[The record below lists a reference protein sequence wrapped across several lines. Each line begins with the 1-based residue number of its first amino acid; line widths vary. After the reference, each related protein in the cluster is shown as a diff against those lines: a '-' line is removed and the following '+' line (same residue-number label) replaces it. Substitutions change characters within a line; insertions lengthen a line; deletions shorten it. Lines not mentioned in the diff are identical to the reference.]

1 MNILILT
8 PTAFPSITGNAMT
21 VERWR
26 VSLGRMGHA
35 VSVLATENLDVS
47 KLRDGIDRSRPDL
60 IHAHH
65 LMKSGALLLSNPTAD
80 RIAEIPV
87 VVSPAGTDIE
97 GGPGTHWLS
106 EEALAVCHRSQAIIT
121 QSRWLYDLLARTL
134 TGMKNRV
141 TLIPKAFQWMG
152 NDPWDLRAHFHWS
165 RDEFVFFFPAGVRPV
180 KNNLECL
187 RWIERLHRSRNRVRI
202 VFAGPALDQ
211 TYATAFEKEIRR
223 CSSFARWTGTI
234 PPSVMRSAYD
244 SVDVVLNASRS
255 EGFSNILLE
264 AMAAGRPLLASRI
277 PGNVEPLK
285 GDGEREEAPCRYLF
299 DVDDP
304 EDFLR
309 KAARLVDDAAYRRGG
324 VLGCRDRAARL
335 PSPDE
340 EARALSDVYGKVL
353 KSSRESGVA
362 YASSTLSL
370 KQKGIASERS

>member
-26 VSLGRMGHA
+26 DSLGRLGNT
-35 VSVLATENLDVS
+35 VSVLATENIGVS
-47 KLRDGIDRSRPDL
+47 QLLEGIDRSRPDL

-65 LMKSGALLLSNPTAD
+65 LVKSGSFLLMD
-80 RIAEIPV
+80 RVAEVIAGTPV

-97 GGPGTHWLS
+97 QGSGAPWLS
-106 EEALAVCHRSQAIIT
+106 EGARAVCRRSQAIIT
-121 QSRWLYDLLARTL
+121 QSRWLYDLLAHTL
-134 TGMKNRV
+134 PGMKDRI

-152 NDPWDLRAHFHWS
+152 ADPWDLRAHFHWS
-165 RDEFVFFFPAGVRPV
+165 RDEFIFFFPAGVRPV

-187 RWIERLHRSRNRVRI
+187 LWMERLHRSRDRVRI

-211 TYATAFEKEIRR
+211 GYAAAFEKEIQR
-223 CSSFARWTGTI
+223 CSSFARWVGTI

-244 SVDVVLNASRS
+244 SVDAVLNASRS

-264 AMAAGRPLLASRI
+264 AMAAGKPLLASRI
-277 PGNVEPLK
+277 PGNAEPLQ
-285 GDGEREEAPCRYLF
+285 GDGAGEEARCGLLF

-309 KAARLVDDAAYRRGG
+309 GAVRLVDDDEYRRGL
-324 VLGCRDRAARL
+324 VEGCRTGTARL
-335 PSPDE
+335 ASPDE
-340 EARALSDVYGKVL
+340 EARALWGVYGHVKACCDRAGSMV
-353 KSSRESGVA
+353 
-362 YASSTLSL
+362 
-370 KQKGIASERS
+370 